1 MGLKLIHQ
9 DEDVVVIDKPLGMAV
24 HPTTGWSG
32 PTVTGELAKSGVQL
46 ARVGAS
52 EREGVVHRLDANTT
66 GVMVLAKSPRA
77 YQSLKDQFHDR
88 EVTKV
93 YHALVQ
99 GHPDPTSGTVD
110 APIDRHPKHRERFAV
125 VSAGRPSKTHYET
138 LEAFRGASLIEVEL
152 ETGRTHQIRVH
163 MSAIGHP
170 CVGDTL
176 YGADPT
182 FAQTMGVG
190 RQWLHAKRLG
200 FKHPGTGELVV
211 FESEYAPDLA
221 ASLAHL
227 GAES

>member
-1 MGLKLIHQ
+1 MVLKVVYQ
-9 DEDVVVIDKPLGMAV
+9 DDDIVVIDKPLGMAV
-24 HPTTGWSG
+24 HPTPGWGG

-46 ARVGAS
+46 SRAGAA

-66 GVMVLAKSPRA
+66 GVMVLAKSDRA
-77 YQSLKDQFHDR
+77 YQDLKNQFHDR
-88 EVTKV
+88 EVAKV

-99 GHPDPTSGTVD
+99 GHPDPSTGTID

-125 VSAGRPSKTHYET
+125 VSSGRASTTHYQT

-163 MSAIGHP
+163 MSAVGHP

-182 FAQTMGVG
+182 FSRSLGVE

-200 FKHPGTGELVV
+200 FKHPGTGEAVTY
-211 FESEYAPDLA
+211 ESEYAPDLA
-221 ASLAHL
+221 ASLAQL

>member
-1 MGLKLIHQ
+1 MNIIYQ
-9 DEDVVVIDKPLGMAV
+9 DEDVVVVDKPLGMAV
-24 HPTTGWSG
+24 HPTTGWTG
-32 PTVTGELAKSGVQL
+32 QTVTSEIAKRGIQL
-46 ARVGAS
+46 ATVGVS

-66 GVMVLAKSPRA
+66 GVMVLTTSFRA
-77 YQSLKDQFHDR
+77 YHDLKEQFHDR

-125 VSAGRPSKTHYET
+125 VSSGRDSKTHYET
-138 LEAFRGASLIEVEL
+138 LEAFRGASLLELEL

-182 FAQTMGVG
+182 FGRSLGVG

-200 FKHPGTGELVV
+200 FKHPGTGEPVSY
-211 FESEYAPDLA
+211 ESEYAPDLV
-221 ASLAHL
+221 ASLAQL
-227 GAES
+227 NSQS